1 MHAPRLRVRV
11 AATFQKRSREE
22 KRQCATVKN
31 FAENSHFQPQIFLL
45 IRRSTF
51 ARNNLLARRRL
62 RSAPVGHAFTDGTST
77 DGVKRPAAS

>member
-45 IRRSTF
+45 IRRSR
-51 ARNNLLARRRL
+51 AIICLLAAACAPRRWATHSL
-62 RSAPVGHAFTDGTST
+62 TEQVPTA
-77 DGVKRPAAS
+77 